1 MTENRRVRGMDTNRL
16 KLALARLLVAGAAVG
31 AMALGDTV
39 EGTDSVRIKGD
50 DNGDGIVMEDESGW
64 DCRAMSNLICG
75 PANDQ
80 GVAAGRYEAGVL
92 VEAWDEML
100 ARCGRSDICLGA

>member
-1 MTENRRVRGMDTNRL
+1 MDTNRL
-16 KLALARLLVAGAAVG
+16 KLAFARLLVAGTAMG
-31 AMALGDTV
+31 AMLLGDQI
-39 EGTDSVRIKGD
+39 EGTDSTRIKGD

-92 VEAWDEML
+92 VETWDQML
-100 ARCGRSDICLGA
+100 ARCGGSDLCLGA